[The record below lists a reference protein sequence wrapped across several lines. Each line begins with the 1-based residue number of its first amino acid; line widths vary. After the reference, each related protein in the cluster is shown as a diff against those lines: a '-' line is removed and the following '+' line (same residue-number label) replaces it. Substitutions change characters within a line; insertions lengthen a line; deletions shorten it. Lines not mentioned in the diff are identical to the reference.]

1 MPLDCFKERHPVT
14 SGALQISE
22 KRTNFAIPRFKWYS
36 RYCDDEELLRNH
48 KRKRLAKEGILGQRA
63 FNLKSH
69 GKDQLPLA

>member
-1 MPLDCFKERHPVT
+1 MPLDCFKERHPVA

-36 RYCDDEELLRNH
+36 GYSDDEELLGNH
-48 KRKRLAKEGILGQRA
+48 KRKRSVEEGILGQRA
-63 FNLKSH
+63 INLKSH